1 MGELLTKQQLSEML
15 KISVKTVDLWI
26 AKGYG
31 PNPLKIGRMVRF
43 READI
48 IKFIDESMKEKK
60 NEKDNY

>member
-1 MGELLTKQQLSEML
+1 MDTLLTKQQLAGML

-43 READI
+43 KEADI
-48 IKFIDESMKEKK
+48 IKFIEESMKEK
-60 NEKDNY
+60 

>member
-1 MGELLTKQQLSEML
+1 MDTLLTKQQLAGML

-43 READI
+43 KEADI
-48 IKFIDESMKEKK
+48 MKFIDESMKEKTD
-60 NEKDNY
+60 EKSNY